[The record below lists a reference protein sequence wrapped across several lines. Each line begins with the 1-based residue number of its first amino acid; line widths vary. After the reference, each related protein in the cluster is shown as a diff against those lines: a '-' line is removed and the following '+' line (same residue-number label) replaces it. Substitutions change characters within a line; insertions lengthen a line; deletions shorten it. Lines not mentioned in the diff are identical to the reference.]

1 MYLSGYT
8 DDGINMSKLI
18 KNFNEDLTKKQLKN
32 ADSKINYLEES
43 YGNIKKEN
51 SLMKSKNGSKEA
63 LRAEVEKCH
72 QVIEALKKSNQELRR
87 NQKEQEFGIQKRTF
101 ENENNMEKTMAH
113 KLNADKELVRKEQA
127 LDDLSKKN

>member
-1 MYLSGYT
+1 M
-8 DDGINMSKLI
+8 
-18 KNFNEDLTKKQLKN
+18 
-32 ADSKINYLEES
+32 
-43 YGNIKKEN
+43 
-51 SLMKSKNGSKEA
+51 
-63 LRAEVEKCH
+63 EKCH

-113 KLNADKELVRKEQA
+113 KLNADKELVRKGQA